1 MFDSKYSVNLLGAI
15 IANINNILLT
25 FLFAT
30 RIYKYPKIEHWL
42 GIIFMLSII
51 PLILMLI
58 KAFET
63 NRDILYFIQLFL
75 MISFIVVE
83 FLLDYLL
90 KIDFR
95 QNRNI
100 VIPYVIIFYASFG
113 GMIGIASHC
122 GKQWTVITVIT
133 FLLMTTASLIMHFNT
148 NT

>member
-100 VIPYVIIFYASFG
+100 VIPYVTIFYASFG